1 MKFDIAKP
9 DEIISV
15 LEECNPEAIMYDDLD
30 DALVGIISRAGTDP
44 LALYDRNKILEIFI
58 ADGLTHEQAEEHVC
72 FNVEGCW
79 AGPHTPFLASFNL
92 DPIGIRYPVE
102 DLGVVTSDSAE
113 AEIFFGTQV
122 GGDIPVDSADIGSDL
137 VDVAS
142 EAGGPV
148 GSSDGDEVSAGAVV
162 VDRDVKS
169 NV

>member
-1 MKFDIAKP
+1 MKLKIAKS

-15 LEECNPEAIMYDDLD
+15 LEACNPEAIMYDGFD
-30 DALVGIISRAGTDP
+30 DALVGMIARAGTEP
-44 LALYDRNKILEIFI
+44 LALYDRSKIIDLLIGH
-58 ADGLTHEQAEEHVC
+58 GLSDEQAENYIC
-72 FNVEGCW
+72 YNIEGCW

-148 GSSDGDEVSAGAVV
+148 GSSDGDEVSTGAVV